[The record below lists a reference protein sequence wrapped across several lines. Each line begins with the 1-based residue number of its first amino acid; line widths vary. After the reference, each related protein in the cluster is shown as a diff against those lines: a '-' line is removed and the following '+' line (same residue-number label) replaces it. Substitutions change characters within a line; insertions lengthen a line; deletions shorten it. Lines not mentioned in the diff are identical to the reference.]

1 MAHRRLLSSDSSDG
15 DNAAAMHITADLAR
29 LRERYSR
36 LAEYQSTYAMKLAC
50 EKTKDRVA
58 ETAAEEMCK
67 MARRGGRHQGGA
79 RAGKGKGVPQG
90 RRGRVGQGG
99 AARRP
104 VARARRDAHG
114 ARRGVRARAHQRQSG
129 CGRCLVR

>member
-1 MAHRRLLSSDSSDG
+1 
-15 DNAAAMHITADLAR
+15 MHISADLAR

-67 MARRGGRHQGGA
+67 MARRGGRRQGGGA
-79 RAGKGKGVPQG
+79 RAGEGKGVPQG
-90 RRGRVGQGG
+90 RRGRVGQAG
-99 AARRP
+99 AAWHP
-104 VARARRDAHG
+104 VARARREAHG
-114 ARRGVRARAHQRQSG
+114 ARRGVRASAHQRQNG